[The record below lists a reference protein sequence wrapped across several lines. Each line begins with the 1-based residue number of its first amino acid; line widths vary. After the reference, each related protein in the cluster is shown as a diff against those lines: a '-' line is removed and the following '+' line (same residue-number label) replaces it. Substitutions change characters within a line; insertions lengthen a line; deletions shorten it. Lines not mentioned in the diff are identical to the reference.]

1 MDASSIHISLTHSP
15 LDASASVDF
24 VTAASGGRAG
34 GISSFVG
41 VTRRDEGSGKGER
54 VEYLVYE
61 AHTSMAEKKMLEI
74 VTTLAA
80 PERHPVLAVYAFH
93 RLGRVNVGE
102 ASIIITAASV
112 HRRAAIDFVSEAI
125 DLLKAEVPVWKKEV
139 YVSEEGERSS
149 GLWKENAEWQP
160 ERLGS
165 PAKPR
170 S

>member
-15 LDASASVDF
+15 LDASAAVEF
-24 VTAASGGRAG
+24 VTTASGGRAG
-34 GISSFVG
+34 GVSSFVG
-41 VTRRDEGSGKGER
+41 VTRRDEGSWKGER
-54 VEYLVYE
+54 VVVALFGGGRIIP
-61 AHTSMAEKKMLEI
+61 EKKMLEI

-80 PERHPVLAVYAFH
+80 PARHPVLAVYASH

-139 YVSEEGERSS
+139 YVSEEGEPSS
-149 GLWKENAEWQP
+149 GLWKENAEWRP
-160 ERLGS
+160 DRLGTRT
-165 PAKPR
+165 KP
-170 S
+170 